1 MPNNILTGCPTL
13 LTCRRCSVTELL
25 PTRIDTYIYISL
37 DRCIGALRDTGFLA
51 PLYLQN
57 RGALHPIEKKGK
69 RERKKEEGE
78 GEGKEKEKLVPQHVA
93 RLDARETIR
102 GSGINCRRIGVRAM
116 SDEALIGEPTWP
128 RLATIG
134 NDIVPPFSYVHT
146 YTYFTYRERE
156 REREVDSF
164 SMKKATF
171 DKRARQY
178 RDTPSTI
185 LLLLLLLSL
194 STEVSI
200 VSLRRRVPPRD
211 VMKPGSFWFPGIVY
225 CEFSGEPGPS
235 ERSVAS

>member
-1 MPNNILTGCPTL
+1 MFRYRTSPYTYTYRYI
-13 LTCRRCSVTELL
+13 
-25 PTRIDTYIYISL
+25 RIYIYI
-37 DRCIGALRDTGFLA
+37 FLSTDVSA
-51 PLYLQN
+51 RYVTPVSSRRYICEIVA
-57 RGALHPIEKKGK
+57 RYTRSKKKEKGK

-185 LLLLLLLSL
+185 LLLLLSL
-194 STEVSI
+194 S
-200 VSLRRRVPPRD
+200 PPR
-211 VMKPGSFWFPGIVY
+211 F
-225 CEFSGEPGPS
+225 
-235 ERSVAS
+235 RSYRYGGGYHPATS

>member
-1 MPNNILTGCPTL
+1 MFRYRTSPYTYTYRYIH
-13 LTCRRCSVTELL
+13 
-25 PTRIDTYIYISL
+25 IYIYISL

-51 PLYLQN
+51 PLYLRN

-185 LLLLLLLSL
+185 LLLLLLSL
-194 STEVSI
+194 HRGFDRIVTAEGTTPRRHETWFVLVSRDRI
-200 VSLRRRVPPRD
+200 LR
-211 VMKPGSFWFPGIVY
+211 I
-225 CEFSGEPGPS
+225 
-235 ERSVAS
+235 